1 MKKNYWLGY
10 SALVL
15 ILILFLFR
23 VYGIITFSIEEL
35 ISYAFSIYGISLAY
49 TAFGKN
55 KKADLFIGTVTFM
68 SGVFLFVINKFE
80 FFSLHILII
89 PAFIFVLASGSLMLF
104 LDNQSDKK
112 LLLVSILFFLSA
124 FIITIILGRLHFLS
138 FFYNLIY
145 IIKSYW
151 IALIILIL
159 VVIFIKRED

>member
-15 ILILFLFR
+15 LLILLLFR
-23 VYGIITFSIEEL
+23 VYGFFTFSISEL
-35 ISYAFSIYGISLAY
+35 LSYAFCIYGISLAY

-80 FFSLHILII
+80 FFNLHTLLI
-89 PAFIFVLASGSLMLF
+89 PAFLFVLASGSFMLF

-124 FIITIILGRLHFLS
+124 FMITIILGRLQFLS

-145 IIKSYW
+145 IVRKYW

-159 VVIFIKRED
+159 IVFFIKREE